1 MKEFMKILGLAI
13 VGTALMLGI
22 AVVAAS
28 VLRSCDREI
37 VFCVLISVITLSM
50 VAPLFI
56 MESEKEWATDAA
68 IFCMAFFPIE
78 GIMIGGML

>member
-1 MKEFMKILGLAI
+1 MKEFTKVLGLAI

-22 AVVAAS
+22 AVIAAS

-50 VAPLFI
+50 VAPLFV
-56 MESEKEWATDAA
+56 MESKKEWVTDAA

-78 GIMIGGML
+78 GIMIAGML